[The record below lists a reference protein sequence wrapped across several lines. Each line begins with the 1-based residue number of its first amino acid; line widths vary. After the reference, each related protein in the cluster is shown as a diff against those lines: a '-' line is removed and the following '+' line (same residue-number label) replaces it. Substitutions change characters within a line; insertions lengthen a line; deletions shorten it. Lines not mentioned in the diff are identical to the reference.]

1 MQVGG
6 LGGFGV
12 LGWVGTE
19 TNIYKESTKESTLH
33 VGGGGGGDGFD
44 WPTFFASRLA
54 NMVRV
59 QVQGMFFFLP
69 SSFKASN

>member
-1 MQVGG
+1 MRSFGLFGEYTGAGGWVGGWVGG

-33 VGGGGGGDGFD
+33 VG
-44 WPTFFASRLA
+44 TF
-54 NMVRV
+54 
-59 QVQGMFFFLP
+59 
-69 SSFKASN
+69 